1 MQRATA
7 DNDMKLSLKCR
18 VPYKTILLKLVGRN
32 AVYLIDIRIAP
43 GGAERNEK

>member
-1 MQRATA
+1 MQCATA
-7 DNDMKLSLKCR
+7 VNDVKFFLKYR